1 MLTLPCP
8 FSLLRLLAHF
18 SRSMDACHPP
28 PGSTGR
34 HRVGGS
40 RRRDIFPCD
49 RHVTHLHQRESVRA
63 LSLLALCAESR
74 SRTLLTALTFRQD
87 ATCLPPQRATSRTTR
102 VCLVPTAPWRTRT
115 RNSGTAT
122 AAPAIVPPIGCIGLF
137 APSSVH
143 PRFAPD
149 STAATDAFS
158 AAQHARRGRW
168 SMPRSGHSGLHHAP
182 VLWGTAD
189 IVGTPHA
196 GRGLCPAMLPV
207 LWVLFIH
214 NVLRRIAPF
223 ENSTRG

>member
-1 MLTLPCP
+1 MQGGT
-8 FSLLRLLAHF
+8 
-18 SRSMDACHPP
+18 DACLEWQGGTDACLPP
-28 PGSTGR
+28 RSTGR

-40 RRRDIFPCD
+40 RPRVIFPCD
-49 RHVTHLHQRESVRA
+49 RHATHLHETNSLPA
-63 LSLLALCAESR
+63 LSLLACC
-74 SRTLLTALTFRQD
+74 LTALTVRQD
-87 ATCLPPQRATSRTTR
+87 ATCLPPPRATSPTTR
-102 VCLVPTAPWRTRT
+102 VCLVPTAPWHTRT

-168 SMPRSGHSGLHHAP
+168 SMPRPGHSGLHNAP
-182 VLWGTAD
+182 LLWGTAD
-189 IVGTPHA
+189 MSSLA
-196 GRGLCPAMLPV
+196 LLMRGGDCAQPCCQ